1 MRKVN
6 VTVKVDLLLRLDDDA
21 DVDHILNEMDYSFKS
36 TDPKGDI
43 EDSNILDYEVTDSR

>member
-6 VTVKVDLLLRLDDDA
+6 VTVKVDLLLRLDDGA
-21 DVDHILNEMDYSFKS
+21 DIDDILNEMDYNFTS

-43 EDSNILDYEVTDSR
+43 EDTHILDYEVTDSR